1 MTSLTAPSGPV
12 PGGEWPIQTKK
23 LSAELDSL
31 SILANE
37 DYIAFQT
44 RLDISLGMAMVIV
57 TNRKT
62 GLVCMA
68 PSLLCPC
75 LRGKWIRGTNFD

>member
-12 PGGEWPIQTKK
+12 PGGEWLIQTKK

-31 SILANE
+31 SISANE
-37 DYIAFQT
+37 AYIAFQT

-57 TNRKT
+57 TTRKT
-62 GLVCMA
+62 GPVSIA

-75 LRGKWIRGTNFD
+75 VRGKW